1 MSSYSHL
8 RGRRSANEGVMR
20 NSVKRLLL
28 VIFAGLALAPLPFS
42 ASAAELGLISLSA
55 PPGKLIDIGTHRLYI
70 HCMGRGSPAV
80 VLNVGLG
87 GSSLEWL
94 MVQQGLRSRT
104 RVCAYDRGGYGWSE
118 SGARAHTSLQ
128 NATELRLLLMRAGVE
143 PPYVLVGHSFGGYDV
158 QLFAS
163 RYPDS
168 VAGLVLVDSSHSGQV
183 QRFEAEPIGVNTA
196 PQPGNAV
203 LISRPSLPKN
213 VPAELSDTVAALM
226 SSPKALR
233 ATMDELQHFRISARQ
248 VARSAPWPDVPVI
261 VLTRGK
267 RVWPANKKG
276 RLMEAL
282 WMQLQTELAK
292 RNPRSLQ
299 IVARQ
304 SGHHIH
310 LDQPEVVTR
319 AVALL
324 LDAETAPVH
333 HKTLR
338 DRQRAALFVAHTLV
352 DDALI
357 TSLYTRD
364 AAAKRVQKIAIVG
377 SRPAKNTG
385 HGRRRVPLDG

>member
-8 RGRRSANEGVMR
+8 RGRLSSSEAPAR
-20 NSVKRLLL
+20 NSATRRLLTVL
-28 VIFAGLALAPLPFS
+28 VGLALAPLLFS
-42 ASAAELGLISLSA
+42 ASAAEPGLISLSA

-80 VLNVGLG
+80 VLNAGLG
-87 GSSLEWL
+87 GASLEWL

-118 SGARAHTSLQ
+118 SSASAHTSLQ
-128 NATELRLLLMRAGVE
+128 NATELRALLMRAGVK

-168 VAGLVLVDSSHSGQV
+168 VAGLVLVDSSHSEQV
-183 QRFEAEPIGVNTA
+183 QRFEAKPISVNTV

-203 LISRPSLPKN
+203 LISRPLLPKGI
-213 VPAELSDTVAALM
+213 PAELSSTLAALM
-226 SSPKALR
+226 SSPKALL
-233 ATMDELQHFRISARQ
+233 ATMDELQHFRTSARQ
-248 VARSAPWPDVPVI
+248 VAQSGPWPDVPVV

-267 RVWPANKKG
+267 RVWPATEKG

-299 IVARQ
+299 IVARH

-324 LDAETAPVH
+324 LDAEAASRRH
-333 HKTLR
+333 QTLR

-357 TSLYTRD
+357 TSLYVARD
-364 AAAKRVQKIAIVG
+364 
-377 SRPAKNTG
+377 SR
-385 HGRRRVPLDG
+385 